1 MKRSLPICLFFL
13 LSAIIYSCRNESVH
27 LLTKKWE
34 CVQVENIIPPGINI
48 TSPEDSVNAIQL
60 QALVRS
66 INWTFKN
73 NMRFECAVGDR
84 ITLKGRYELQES
96 DKMLVCISESK
107 NSINRYHISV
117 LSENE
122 LVLKSISGYNGLV
135 LHFKPY

>member
-1 MKRSLPICLFFL
+1 VKRSINIFL
-13 LSAIIYSCRNESVH
+13 LILLPVILCSCRNDTVH

-34 CVQVENIIPPGINI
+34 CVQVENMVPPGIKF
-48 TSPEDSVNAIQL
+48 TSPEDSVNALQL

-66 INWTFKN
+66 LNWTFKK
-73 NMRFECAVGDR
+73 NMRFECAVGER
-84 ITLKGRYELQES
+84 ITLTGRYELHES
-96 DKMLVCISESK
+96 DKVLVCISESK

-122 LVLKSISGYNGLV
+122 LVLKSLSGYNGLV

>member
-1 MKRSLPICLFFL
+1 MKRSLLIFLFIL
-13 LSAIIYSCRNESVH
+13 LSVLVYSCRNESVH

-34 CVQVENIIPPGINI
+34 CVQVDNIIPPGINF

-73 NMRFECAVGDR
+73 NMRFECAVGGR
-84 ITLKGRYELQES
+84 IMLKGRYELQES
-96 DKMLVCISESK
+96 DKVLVCISESK
-107 NSINRYHISV
+107 NSINRYHITV

-122 LVLKSISGYNGLV
+122 LVLKSFSGYNGLV